1 MNNKYISIIVSL
13 FIAIL
18 FSSCQ
23 HMQTRNNS
31 QQNKKSRSVIYLE
44 KAISNHD
51 KKISELTFQLKQVNE
66 NNNILTGEIN
76 KLIKKSSSQQ
86 QQITLLETKSLLL
99 GKALDAERK
108 NRHSETEQLLK
119 EIAQQTTAAINSSS
133 AALLQKQR
141 AQTPKN
147 RKGPATKGSFYEYK
161 VQPGATLGAIAKA
174 YKVSVNDIKKAN
186 RLKNDIIRVGQTL
199 YIPKK

>member
-119 EIAQQTTAAINSSS
+119 EIAQQTTEAINSSS

-141 AQTPKN
+141 PQNSKN
-147 RKGPATKGSFYEYK
+147 SKGPATKGSFYEYK